1 MLEACVVLTVFVSFF
16 GVTSFVYQRSSARLA
31 VQHAARRDALFY
43 ASHDCDRVP
52 TEKLHDLEPR
62 PPREAQ
68 DLARREGSGADTK
81 LRGELNSAIASDER
95 VVTVGRL
102 TTKVS
107 SRSWVVCNER
117 PIDGGPFGF
126 FEFGYRF
133 FDSYFSKAG
142 R

>member
-1 MLEACVVLTVFVSFF
+1 MLEACVVLAVLVSFF
-16 GVTSFVYQRSSARLA
+16 GVTRFVYQHASARVA
-31 VQHAARRDALFY
+31 VQHATRRDALFY
-43 ASHDCDRVP
+43 ASHDCERVP
-52 TEKLHDLEPR
+52 TERLHDLEPR
-62 PPREAQ
+62 PPREAREI
-68 DLARREGSGADTK
+68 AAREGSGADTK
-81 LRGELNSAIASDER
+81 LRGELNSAIASHER

-102 TTKVS
+102 TAKVS